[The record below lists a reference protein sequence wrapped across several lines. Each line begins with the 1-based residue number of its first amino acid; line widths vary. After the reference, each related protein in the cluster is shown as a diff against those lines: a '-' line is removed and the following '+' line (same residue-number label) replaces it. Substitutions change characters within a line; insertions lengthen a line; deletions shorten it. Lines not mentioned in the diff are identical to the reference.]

1 MRPLRLV
8 LLGLLAILVTAI
20 VVSLPWIDAQRRAVI
35 VLSSTSPKP
44 VLSWIVRVVTGEPHS
59 EEATIAGVGTTIVSR
74 DGKRPAIVLIP
85 GVVEG
90 GRENPDVQRLAHG
103 LARAGFRVFVPDLPG
118 LADGE
123 LVPAT
128 VKAAVDVANEVV
140 RRDDV
145 RGGRVG
151 FAGSWA
157 GATVGLLAAEDPF
170 LAPRVSVVAG
180 VAPWTAAPN
189 ALRLATTGYSLENGK
204 PVAYEASPALAL
216 TAARSLVAML
226 GASTARMQLQELLR
240 GASPKDQDPLRVVRG
255 LSTTGLDPDA
265 AAVVRLLANRNPA
278 RFDAL
283 YAALPRSLQAELGS
297 VSPLVGA
304 GRLQSRVEL
313 ATAPHDEIAPPSE
326 SQALARASDKVHVSE
341 LGSVA
346 DGLPKPSIG
355 NAFATN
361 AWLVRA
367 IRAAR

>member
-1 MRPLRLV
+1 MRPVR
-8 LLGLLAILVTAI
+8 LGLLALLAIVVTVI

-35 VLSSTSPKP
+35 VLASTSPTP
-44 VLSWIVRVVTGEPHS
+44 LLSWLVRVVTGEPHS

-74 DGKRPAIVLIP
+74 DGKRPAVVLIP

-103 LARAGFRVFVPDLPG
+103 LARAGYRVFVPDLPG
-118 LADGE
+118 LGDGE
-123 LVPAT
+123 IVPTT
-128 VKAAVDVANEVV
+128 VESAVDLATEVV

-145 RGGRVG
+145 RGGRIG

-189 ALRLATTGYSLENGK
+189 ALRLATTGYSLENGN
-204 PVAYEASPALAL
+204 PVAYETSPALAL
-216 TAARSLVAML
+216 TAARSLVAAL
-226 GASTARMQLQELLR
+226 RPSTTRSQLLELLR
-240 GASPKDQDPLRVVRG
+240 GASPRDEDPLRVVRG

-265 AAVVRLLANRNPA
+265 AAVVRLLANRSPA
-278 RFDAL
+278 RFDGL
-283 YAALPRSLQAELGS
+283 YAALPGYLHTDLQQL
-297 VSPLVGA
+297 SPLVGA

-326 SQALARASDKVHVSE
+326 SRALERASDKVRLTE
-341 LGSVA
+341 IGSVA
-346 DGLPKPSIG
+346 HGLPDPSIG

-367 IRAAR
+367 LRAAK

>member
-8 LLGLLAILVTAI
+8 LLALLTIVVTAI

-44 VLSWIVRVVTGEPHS
+44 VLSWLVRVVTGDPHS

-74 DGKRPAIVLIP
+74 DGKRPAVVLIP
-85 GVVEG
+85 GVVDR

-118 LADGE
+118 LGDGE
-123 LVPAT
+123 IVPTT
-128 VKAAVDVANEVV
+128 VKSAVDVATEVL

-157 GATVGLLAAEDPF
+157 GATLGLLAAEDPC

-189 ALRLATTGYSLENGK
+189 ALRLATTGHSLEGGS
-204 PVAYEASPALAL
+204 PVAYKTSPALAL
-216 TAARSLVAML
+216 TSARSLVAML
-226 GASTARMQLQELLR
+226 GPSTARLQLLELLR
-240 GASPKDQDPLRVVRG
+240 GVSPRDQDPLRVLRG
-255 LSTTGLDPDA
+255 LSATGLDPDA
-265 AAVVRLLANRNPA
+265 VAVIRLLANRSPA
-278 RFDAL
+278 RFDRL
-283 YAALPRSLQAELGS
+283 YAALPDYLQADLQRL
-297 VSPLVGA
+297 SPLVGA

-313 ATAPHDEIAPPSE
+313 ANAPHDEIAPPSE
-326 SQALARASDKVHVSE
+326 SRALERASKQVHVTE
-341 LGSVA
+341 IGSVA
-346 DGLPKPSIG
+346 HGLPDPSIG

-367 IRAAR
+367 IRAAK

>member
-1 MRPLRLV
+1 MRPVRLV
-8 LLGLLAILVTAI
+8 LLALLAIVLAAV

-35 VLSSTSPKP
+35 VFSSTSPKP
-44 VLSWIVRVVTGEPHS
+44 VLSWLVRVVTGDPHS
-59 EEATIAGVGTTIVSR
+59 EEATIAGVSTTIVSR
-74 DGKRPAIVLIP
+74 DGKRPAVVLIP
-85 GVVEG
+85 GVVDA
-90 GRENPDVQRLAHG
+90 GRQNADVQRLAHG

-118 LADGE
+118 LGDGE

-128 VKAAVDVANEVV
+128 VRSTVDLATEVL

-151 FAGSWA
+151 LAGAWA

-189 ALRLATTGYSLENGK
+189 ALRLATTGRSLENGK
-204 PVAYEASPALAL
+204 ATAYETSPALAR
-216 TAARSLVAML
+216 TAARSLVAAL
-226 GASTARMQLQELLR
+226 RPSTTRMQLLALLQ
-240 GASPKDQDPLRVVRG
+240 GVPPGDEDPLRVVRG
-255 LSTTGLDPDA
+255 VSTAGLDPGA
-265 AAVVRLLANRNPA
+265 AAVVRLLGNRSSA
-278 RFDAL
+278 RFDRL
-283 YAALPRSLQAELGS
+283 YAALPAYLQADLQQL
-297 VSPLVGA
+297 SPLVGA

-313 ATAPHDEIAPPSE
+313 ATAPHDRIAPPSE
-326 SQALARASDKVHVSE
+326 SRALARASDKVHVSE

-355 NAFATN
+355 DAFATD

-367 IRAAR
+367 IRAAK